1 MEYLGLLLLL
11 EALAGEVLRRRG
23 GVKPSGRKTIFGAID
38 RVCYFQGRPRH
49 LNRQPI
55 LQGDAAI
62 YATASN
68 VGLFI
73 PPSARKTV
81 IGTRGATLQIIGI

>member
-23 GVKPSGRKTIFGAID
+23 GVKRSGRKTHCPSIAIAYFSIATSPTNGPIITGAA
-38 RVCYFQGRPRH
+38 PA
-49 LNRQPI
+49 I
-55 LQGDAAI
+55 LI
-62 YATASN
+62 VSLTN